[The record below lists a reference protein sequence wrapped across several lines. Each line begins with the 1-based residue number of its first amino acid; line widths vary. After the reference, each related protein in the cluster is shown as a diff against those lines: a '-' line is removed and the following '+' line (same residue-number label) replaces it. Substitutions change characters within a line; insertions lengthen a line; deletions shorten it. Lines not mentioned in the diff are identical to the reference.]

1 VNNAEPRTCRVD
13 CQSYFNNSLFVVGE
27 FGGNDYNAPLFG
39 GKAMAEVRSY
49 VPQIVDRI
57 ASGVEVRIIC
67 NSNTTCRR
75 HRRPI

>member
-1 VNNAEPRTCRVD
+1 MNNAEPRTCRVD

-49 VPQIVDRI
+49 VPEIVDRI
-57 ASGVEVRIIC
+57 ASGVEVSKI
-67 NSNTTCRR
+67 R
-75 HRRPI
+75 HHAGAQGTKTQQL